1 MNFNIQKLPK
11 SQVEIIFE
19 VSSEE
24 FDRFLDRAVLDLGQN
39 LEVGGFRKGKA
50 PKEIIEK
57 EISSKKIMEEA
68 AEICVRENYL
78 KVIMENKIEPLGS
91 PEIKITKMAKGNPLE
106 FSCKF
111 SVFPEINLPD
121 YKKIASETK
130 KKEVAVT
137 DDEIKKLKAEK
148 ERVAKERTRQEILE
162 KIAEKIDVILPEVL
176 VESEQRRMI
185 ENLKQQAPQMLR
197 ISFEDYL
204 VKIGKTE
211 KELLDSFSPEAQK
224 RVKISLALREMEK
237 RENIEAPDDEVEKEV
252 NEIIKNFGESKDL
265 DRQNLKEYAKEV
277 IRNEKILQFLE
288 NLAGN

>member
-211 KELLDSFSPEAQK
+211 KELLDSFSPEAKK